1 MPLDSRLRMLL
12 MACGVL
18 AWAGVILPV
27 LVQPESRVEAPSL
40 WWIGVVAH
48 QACYLVQHFTT
59 GEVRYP
65 KLIWAS
71 GIGMVLSGV
80 CATAVWLAEGLTPL
94 LLVINVASLGFV
106 LARAWAIA
114 MLLANAAFITV
125 ALPMQG
131 LGWDWTISYY
141 ALMFF
146 ATIMVSIAVR
156 ESAAS
161 QLSLEA
167 TTKLAAANERLRAAN
182 RELAQAQAQLA
193 RQRVDEERLR
203 IARDLHDTIGHQLTA
218 LTLNLEVAAHI
229 VEGRATPHVE
239 QSRELA
245 KGILGD
251 IRQVVS
257 RMRDPGVGIEPEVRR
272 LADNVSAGI
281 DVQVHVDERL
291 DVLPPAAAEAVVRV
305 VQEGLTNTARHSGAS
320 HAWVRVA
327 LESSGPTPSA
337 GEPGAERVAVEVR
350 DDGRG
355 AGAIAPGNGLLGM
368 TERLRAI
375 GGTLRWAAPA
385 AGGFHLMAHIPLG
398 ENLL

>member
-355 AGAIAPGNGLLGM
+355 ADAIAPGNGLLGM

>member
-281 DVQVHVDERL
+281 DVQVHVDQRL

-355 AGAIAPGNGLLGM
+355 ADAIAPGNGLLGM

>member
-27 LVQPESRVEAPSL
+27 LVQPEARVEAPAL

-291 DVLPPAAAEAVVRV
+291 DVLPPATAEAVVRV
-305 VQEGLTNTARHSGAS
+305 VQEGLTNTARHSG
-320 HAWVRVA
+320 VV
-327 LESSGPTPSA
+327 P
-337 GEPGAERVAVEVR
+337 
-350 DDGRG
+350 
-355 AGAIAPGNGLLGM
+355 
-368 TERLRAI
+368 
-375 GGTLRWAAPA
+375 
-385 AGGFHLMAHIPLG
+385 
-398 ENLL
+398 

>member
-106 LARAWAIA
+106 LARAWAVA

-355 AGAIAPGNGLLGM
+355 ADAIAPGNGLLGM